1 MPFYYRYRKV
11 WWITMGVL
19 CVMNFIAI
27 SANKF
32 WHWRKEKMTISQS
45 QNNPS
50 QNNEPF
56 NNTVYNSDVT
66 SIKNLFFLFLTVALA
81 GIIRAVSLTLI
92 DKDESSQIAFQFFVN
107 YKVISTFSLICAPL
121 VLLISKKEARQHIK
135 FLFWNEW
142 APDFVQAY
150 NPNRVHGIGLT
161 IKPSIVPVTVY

>member
-1 MPFYYRYRKV
+1 
-11 WWITMGVL
+11 MGVL

-27 SANKF
+27 SANKI

-92 DKDESSQIAFQFFVN
+92 DKDKRSQI
-107 YKVISTFSLICAPL
+107 
-121 VLLISKKEARQHIK
+121 
-135 FLFWNEW
+135 
-142 APDFVQAY
+142 
-150 NPNRVHGIGLT
+150 G
-161 IKPSIVPVTVY
+161 

>member
-1 MPFYYRYRKV
+1 
-11 WWITMGVL
+11 
-19 CVMNFIAI
+19 
-27 SANKF
+27 
-32 WHWRKEKMTISQS
+32 MTISQS